1 MYGCSKDCLILIPLR
16 LPQISSF
23 TLSLKCFSSDSDN
36 CPNVGIRPPDSV
48 PPPTE
53 DRSSPT
59 NTPVFPPSSFILP
72 SFGWFYVFFS
82 TGQVLLSVLSWCS
95 ACTSASEGVFLM
107 YPWRERYSTSTCSFT
122 ILFSPQ
128 NIGNSDK
135 CYSMDETWR
144 HAKWN
149 KPVIQFSHSCVW
161 LFETPGTAAHQASLS
176 INKSWSLFKFMSIK
190 LEFQLQHQ
198 SFQWIFRTNFL

>member
-1 MYGCSKDCLILIPLR
+1 MVAARTVWFSFHSGCHRWAVSLSALNVSPLTQITALMWGSDPLIQFPHPPRAGPVLL
-16 LPQISSF
+16 
-23 TLSLKCFSSDSDN
+23 TLLF
-36 CPNVGIRPPDSV
+36 
-48 PPPTE
+48 
-53 DRSSPT
+53 
-59 NTPVFPPSSFILP
+59 FPPSSFILP

-82 TGQVLLSVLSWCS
+82 TGQVLLSALSWCS

-107 YPWRERYSTSTCSFT
+107 YPWRESYSTSTCYFT

-128 NIGNSDK
+128 NIGNSDT

-149 KPVIQFSHSCVW
+149 KPVIRFSHSSVW

-176 INKSWSLFKFMSIK
+176 INKSWSLLKFMSIK
-190 LEFQLQHQ
+190 LEFQLQH
-198 SFQWIFRTNFL
+198 